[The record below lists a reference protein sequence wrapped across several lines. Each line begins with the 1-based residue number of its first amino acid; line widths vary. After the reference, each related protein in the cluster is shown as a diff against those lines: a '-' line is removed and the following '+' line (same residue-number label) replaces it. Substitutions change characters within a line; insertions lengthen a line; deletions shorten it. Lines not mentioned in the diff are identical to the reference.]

1 MNRSARIGAAVV
13 AMLALTAAPAFAA
26 KKVSFNT
33 HLSGKEEVPVR
44 ETNATGQAT
53 FTLSSDGTAL
63 QFRINVSNIENV
75 VAVRMENAP
84 LGATGPEVAILY
96 GPVAPGGGKANGPLA
111 TGTLAATNLVGPM
124 AGKTITDLVAEIEA
138 GRIYLNVLTDDGQ
151 APSDEKPGD
160 FSSGEIR
167 GQIQ

>member
-1 MNRSARIGAAVV
+1 
-13 AMLALTAAPAFAA
+13 MLALSAAPAFA
-26 KKVSFNT
+26 KESFTT

-44 ETNATGQAT
+44 ETRATGQAT

-75 VAVRMENAP
+75 VVVRMENAP
-84 LGATGPEVAILY
+84 LGATGPEVAILH
-96 GPVAPGGGKANGPLA
+96 GPVAPGGGKVNGPLA
-111 TGTLAATNLVGPM
+111 FGTLTTTNLVGPM
-124 AGKTITDLVAEIEA
+124 AGRTIADLVAEIQA
-138 GRIYLNVLTDDGQ
+138 GRIYLNVVTDDGL
-151 APSDEKPGD
+151 APADQKPGD

>member
-1 MNRSARIGAAVV
+1 MTRSSRIGAAVV
-13 AMLALTAAPAFAA
+13 AMLALSAAPAFA
-26 KKVSFNT
+26 KESFNT
-33 HLSGKEEVPVR
+33 HLTGKEEVPVR
-44 ETNATGQAT
+44 ETRATGQAS

-96 GPVAPGGGKANGPLA
+96 GPVAPGGGKATGPLA
-111 TGTLAATNLVGPM
+111 FGTLTSTNLVGPM
-124 AGKTITDLVAEIEA
+124 AGRTIADLVAEIQA
-138 GRIYLNVLTDDGQ
+138 GRIYLNVVTDDGL
-151 APSDEKPGD
+151 APADQKPGD

-167 GQIQ
+167 GQVQ